1 MQFDR
6 LDLLAERMADYS
18 LKLSPG
24 EHVMIAAGHSAIPLV
39 RNFAKACLDR
49 QAVPL
54 PYFMDEEL
62 TRLFLCALSGE
73 DADTTAAAVASF
85 MEPLHQMMEGVSS
98 VVVIRSKESDTPF
111 NGAAPAALQAYQQH
125 IGRAFHTFTNQ
136 KKWVVLDWPTSHQ
149 AAKAGMTHEDF
160 YTFVMDLSL
169 VDYAAM
175 YIAAQPAKTVL
186 DAADR
191 VHIKG
196 QGTDLRFSKKGINTI
211 IGAAANSYPDG
222 ELYTAP
228 VRDSVEG
235 YVTFTVPSIYLGHTF
250 DGIRLEFKEGKIIKA
265 TCAEGDKAALNAI
278 LATDE
283 GASYIGEFALGIN
296 PYLNRPMNDIHYDE
310 KINGSFHLTPG
321 NCYNEAYNGN
331 RSAIHWDLVCMQD
344 KAHGGGEIWLDG
356 ELLRKDGIFVMENFK
371 GLNTESILDGGE

>member
-24 EHVMIAAGHSAIPLV
+24 ERVMIAAGHSAMPLV
-39 RNFAKACLDR
+39 RSFAKACLDR

-73 DADTTAAAVASF
+73 DADTTASAVASF
-85 MEPLHQMMEGVSS
+85 MEPLHQMMAGVSA

-125 IGRAFHTFTNQ
+125 IGRAFHTFTNE

-149 AAKAGMTHEDF
+149 AAKAGMSHEDF
-160 YTFVMDLSL
+160 YAFVMDLSL

-175 YIAAQPAKTVL
+175 YRAAQPGKAAL

-191 VHIKG
+191 VHING

-228 VRDSVEG
+228 VRESVEG

-265 TCAEGDKAALNAI
+265 TCAEGDEAALNAI

-296 PYLNRPMNDIHYDE
+296 PHLNRPMNDIHYDE
-310 KINGSFHLTPG
+310 KINGSFHFTPG
-321 NCYNEAYNGN
+321 NCYNEAHNGN

-344 KAHGGGEIWLDG
+344 EAHGGGEIWLDG
-356 ELLRKDGIFVMENFK
+356 ELLRKDGIFMMDNFK
-371 GLNTESILDGGE
+371 GLNTESTLDGGV